1 MAAINMSLLFGVI
14 VVAFLLGYPLYI
26 GIQKMRGD
34 GFDNKEVNAE
44 GFDEMHQA
52 DKLGLILGSI
62 VVLGIVAYYIGK
74 FVTKGK

>member
-34 GFDNKEVNAE
+34 GFDNKEVK
-44 GFDEMHQA
+44 A

-74 FVTKGK
+74 VVTKGK